1 MIDADPQGNATKG
14 FGIFQNQYDLVKNN
28 TIQLMLNIKED
39 LSDSEFEKNIRDS
52 IVNVERPEITGTLDI
67 LPNDPKMIDKIRYLD
82 DLANTEDSL
91 EYILSFIVGI
101 IEIL

>member
-1 MIDADPQGNATKG
+1 
-14 FGIFQNQYDLVKNN
+14 
-28 TIQLMLNIKED
+28 MLNIKED

-52 IVNVERPEITGTLDI
+52 IVNVERPEITGTLEI

-91 EYILSFIVGI
+91 EYILSLLLKMIMT
-101 IEIL
+101 LL